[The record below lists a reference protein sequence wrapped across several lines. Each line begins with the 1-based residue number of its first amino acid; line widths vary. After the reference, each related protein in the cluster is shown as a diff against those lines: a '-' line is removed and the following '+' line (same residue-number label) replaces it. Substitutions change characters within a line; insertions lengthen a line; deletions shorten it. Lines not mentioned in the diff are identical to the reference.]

1 MGFTIAVAGK
11 GGTGK
16 TTLSALV
23 VRYLKGK
30 GEGPIL
36 AVDADPN
43 ANLGEVLGL
52 DVRETVGRIC
62 DEMLEGAK
70 IPPGMPKDTFM
81 EYRIQE
87 TLIESSGYDLLVMG
101 RPEGPGCYCYANTL
115 VRKYIDMLS
124 GNYGYL
130 VMDNEAGMEHL
141 SRRTTRDVD
150 ILILVSDPTLR
161 GIRTARKISDL
172 ANELK
177 LGIGRRGLVI
187 NRVVGDLQVVLGRE
201 AEELGLE
208 LLGVVPEDRLICEY
222 ELGGK
227 SLIDL
232 PEGSRAVEAVRGMM
246 ERIGLA

>member
-23 VRYLKGK
+23 IRYLKRK
-30 GEGPIL
+30 SEGPIL

-43 ANLGEVLGL
+43 ANLGEALGL
-52 DVRETVGRIC
+52 EVRETVGRVC
-62 DEMLEGAK
+62 NEMLEGAK

-87 TLIESSGYDLLVMG
+87 TLIESGGYDLLVMG

-124 GNYGYL
+124 GNYKYL

-141 SRRTTRDVD
+141 SRRTTRNVD
-150 ILILVSDPTLR
+150 ILILVSDPAL
-161 GIRTARKISDL
+161 GGVRTAQKLSDL
-172 ANELK
+172 ADELR

-187 NRVVGDLQVVLGRE
+187 NRVAGDLQPALGQE
-201 AEELGLE
+201 AEKLKLE
-208 LLGVVPEDRLICEY
+208 LLGVVPKDQLIHEY

-227 SLIDL
+227 SLLDL
-232 PEGSRAVEAVRGMM
+232 PEDSPSVEVVREMM
-246 ERIGLA
+246 ENIGLA